1 MCGGKPRRVD
11 VPGRLVIASPRLYI
25 RGVPGV
31 PHTALRAGAEQPS
44 HPRGP
49 KTLPLHLATRLA
61 RRTPF
66 FYGWVVLYGAS
77 AAQFASNAAASL
89 TMSVFIYPISQDL
102 GWSRTLIAGAA
113 SLGGLVATVQS
124 PLIGWLMDRYGIRV
138 VLVSSVLALG
148 LSVMYLSWATAPL
161 AFYIA
166 YGIARSMFSSPI
178 KIGSSVA
185 VSRWFI
191 ERRGRATGVL
201 FLSHAAGMTAFP
213 LVAGLVIARSGWQ
226 DAWLVLGAIVLAI
239 ALVPAMLIV
248 QNPEDAGLRPDGKS
262 TGPATGASTNP
273 DLDPVWTLGEAV
285 RTPALW
291 LLALAG
297 GFAFMIQAGTNVH
310 IGAFFR
316 DQGLDAGVAT
326 LAVSVNAM
334 STGAGSL
341 VWGWLVDRA
350 PVRYVFAAVALLMTI
365 GVVLIVNADTPFE
378 AIAYS
383 CVFGSSIGGIL
394 VVPPVA
400 FANYFGRSS
409 IGVIRGVTE
418 PFASGGQ
425 AVAVLFS
432 GIIFDSTQ
440 SYQAAFL
447 TFAVLG
453 AITVLMLLFT
463 KPPRRRDAGK
473 RSDGVE

>member
-1 MCGGKPRRVD
+1 
-11 VPGRLVIASPRLYI
+11 
-25 RGVPGV
+25 
-31 PHTALRAGAEQPS
+31 
-44 HPRGP
+44 
-49 KTLPLHLATRLA
+49 
-61 RRTPF
+61 
-66 FYGWVVLYGAS
+66 
-77 AAQFASNAAASL
+77 
-89 TMSVFIYPISQDL
+89 MSVFIYPISQDL

-113 SLGGLVATVQS
+113 SVGGLVATVQS
-124 PLIGWLMDRYGIRV
+124 PLIGWLTDRYGIRV
-138 VLVSSVLALG
+138 VLVCSVLALG

-213 LVAGLVIARSGWQ
+213 FVAGLVIARSGWQ
-226 DAWLVLGAIVLAI
+226 DAWLVLGAIVLAV

-248 QNPEDAGLRPDGKS
+248 QNPEDAGLRPDGRSKS
-262 TGPATGASTNP
+262 AATGASKDENR
-273 DLDPVWTLGEAV
+273 DPVWTLAEAV

-297 GFAFMIQAGTNVH
+297 GFVFMIQAGTNVH
-310 IGAFFR
+310 VGAFFR
-316 DQGLDAGVAT
+316 DQGLDTGVAT

-334 STGAGSL
+334 STGAASL
-341 VWGWLVDRA
+341 FWGWLVDRA
-350 PVRYVFAAVALLMTI
+350 PVRYVFAAVAVVMTA
-365 GVVLIVNADTPFE
+365 GVALVGTADSTVE
-378 AIAYS
+378 ALAYS
-383 CVFGSSIGGIL
+383 CLLGSSIGGIL

-432 GIIFDSTQ
+432 GIIFDTFG
-440 SYQAAFL
+440 SYKAAYL

-453 AITVLMLLFT
+453 AVTVLMLLFT
-463 KPPRRRDAGK
+463 RPPRRKDAGA
-473 RSDGVE
+473 RGESGEGEAARRGDGS

>member
-1 MCGGKPRRVD
+1 M
-11 VPGRLVIASPRLYI
+11 
-25 RGVPGV
+25 
-31 PHTALRAGAEQPS
+31 
-44 HPRGP
+44 
-49 KTLPLHLATRLA
+49 
-61 RRTPF
+61 
-66 FYGWVVLYGAS
+66 VLYGAS

-113 SLGGLVATVQS
+113 SVGGLVATVQS
-124 PLIGWLMDRYGIRV
+124 PLIGWLTDRYGIRV
-138 VLVSSVLALG
+138 VLASSVLALG
-148 LSVMYLSWATAPL
+148 LSVMFLSWATAPL

-201 FLSHAAGMTAFP
+201 FLSHAAGMTTFP
-213 LVAGLVIARSGWQ
+213 FVAGLVIARSGWQ
-226 DAWLVLGAIVLAI
+226 DAWLVLGAIVLAV

-262 TGPATGASTNP
+262 TDPAAGTATDPS
-273 DLDPVWTLGEAV
+273 LDPTWTLADAV

-297 GFAFMIQAGTNVH
+297 GFVFMIQAGTNVH
-310 IGAFFR
+310 VGAFFR
-316 DQGLDAGVAT
+316 DQGLDAGIAA

-334 STGAGSL
+334 STGAASL
-341 VWGWLVDRA
+341 VWGWLADRA
-350 PVRYVFAAVALLMTI
+350 PVRYVFAAVAVLMTA
-365 GVVLIVNADTPFE
+365 GVALVANADTVVE
-378 AIAYS
+378 ALVYS
-383 CVFGSSIGGIL
+383 SMLGASIGGIL

-425 AVAVLFS
+425 ALAVLFS
-432 GIIFDSTQ
+432 GIIFDWRG
-440 SYQAAFL
+440 SYHAAYL

-453 AITVLMLLFT
+453 AVTALILLFT
-463 KPPRRRDAGK
+463 RPPRRREAGK
-473 RSDGVE
+473 RSRSAEEDASRREQES

>member
-1 MCGGKPRRVD
+1 M
-11 VPGRLVIASPRLYI
+11 
-25 RGVPGV
+25 
-31 PHTALRAGAEQPS
+31 Q
-44 HPRGP
+44 
-49 KTLPLHLATRLA
+49 LATRLA
-61 RRTPF
+61 KRTPF

-124 PLIGWLMDRYGIRV
+124 PLIGWLTDRYGIRV
-138 VLVSSVLALG
+138 VLASSVLVLG
-148 LSVMYLSWATAPL
+148 LSVMFLSWATAPL

-201 FLSHAAGMTAFP
+201 FLSHAAGMTTFP

-226 DAWLVLGAIVLAI
+226 DAWLALGVIVLVV

-248 QNPEDAGLRPDGKS
+248 QNPEDAGLRPDGRS
-262 TGPATGASTNP
+262 AEPAGSATQAQA
-273 DLDPVWTLGEAV
+273 LDPIWTLAEAV

-297 GFAFMIQAGTNVH
+297 GFVFMIQAGTNVH
-310 IGAFFR
+310 VGAFFR
-316 DQGLDAGVAT
+316 DQGLDAGVAA

-334 STGAGSL
+334 STGAASL
-341 VWGWLVDRA
+341 FWGWLADRA
-350 PVRYVFAAVALLMTI
+350 PVRYVFAAVAVVMTA
-365 GVVLIVNADTPFE
+365 GVTLVVNADTAIE
-378 AIAYS
+378 AIVYS
-383 CVFGSSIGGIL
+383 SLLGSSIGGIL

-432 GIIFDSTQ
+432 GIIFDWRG
-440 SYQAAFL
+440 SYQAAYL
-447 TFAVLG
+447 TFAILG
-453 AITVLMLLFT
+453 AVTALMLLFT
-463 KPPRRRDAGK
+463 KPPRKRDAG
-473 RSDGVE
+473 RGSEGVGSAGRGGES

>member
-1 MCGGKPRRVD
+1 M
-11 VPGRLVIASPRLYI
+11 
-25 RGVPGV
+25 
-31 PHTALRAGAEQPS
+31 Q
-44 HPRGP
+44 
-49 KTLPLHLATRLA
+49 LATRLA

-113 SLGGLVATVQS
+113 SVGGLVATVQS
-124 PLIGWLMDRYGIRV
+124 PLIGWLTDRYGIRV
-138 VLVSSVLALG
+138 VLASSVLVLG
-148 LSVMYLSWATAPL
+148 LSVMFLSWATAPL

-191 ERRGRATGVL
+191 EWRGRATGVL

-226 DAWLVLGAIVLAI
+226 DAWLTLGVIVLVV
-239 ALVPAMLIV
+239 ALVPALLIV
-248 QNPEDAGLRPDGKS
+248 QNPEDAGLRPDGRS
-262 TGPATGASTNP
+262 AGPAGDATRAEA
-273 DLDPVWTLGEAV
+273 LDPVWTLGEAV

-297 GFAFMIQAGTNVH
+297 GFVFMIQAGTNVH
-310 IGAFFR
+310 VGAFFR
-316 DQGLDAGVAT
+316 DQGLDAGVAA

-334 STGAGSL
+334 STGAASL
-341 VWGWLVDRA
+341 FWGWLADRA
-350 PVRYVFAAVALLMTI
+350 PVRYVFAAVAVVMTA
-365 GVVLIVNADTPFE
+365 GVSLIVTADTVVE

-383 CVFGSSIGGIL
+383 CLLGSSIGGIL

-432 GIIFDSTQ
+432 GIIFDTTG
-440 SYQAAFL
+440 SYQTAYL
-447 TFAVLG
+447 TFGALGVVTAV
-453 AITVLMLLFT
+453 MLLFT
-463 KPPRRRDAGK
+463 RPPRRRA
-473 RSDGVE
+473 VEVGSGSGEEESSRQEEGG

>member
-1 MCGGKPRRVD
+1 M
-11 VPGRLVIASPRLYI
+11 
-25 RGVPGV
+25 
-31 PHTALRAGAEQPS
+31 
-44 HPRGP
+44 
-49 KTLPLHLATRLA
+49 HLATRLA
-61 RRTPF
+61 RRVPF

-138 VLVSSVLALG
+138 VLASSVLALG
-148 LSVMYLSWATAPL
+148 LSIMYLSWATVPL
-161 AFYIA
+161 AFYIGYA
-166 YGIARSMFSSPI
+166 IARSMFSSPI

-201 FLSHAAGMTAFP
+201 FLSHAAGMTTFP
-213 LVAGLVIARSGWQ
+213 LVAGLVIAQRDWQ
-226 DAWLVLGAIVLAI
+226 DAWLALGVIVLVV

-248 QNPEDAGLRPDGKS
+248 QNPEDAGLRPDGR
-262 TGPATGASTNP
+262 TGGRAQGEQADGSR
-273 DLDPVWTLGEAV
+273 DPIWTLGEAV

-297 GFAFMIQAGTNVH
+297 GFVFMIQAGTNVH

-316 DQGLDAGVAT
+316 DQGLDAGVAA

-334 STGAGSL
+334 STGAASL
-341 VWGWLVDRA
+341 VWGWLADRA
-350 PVRYVFAAVALLMTI
+350 PVRYVFAAVALVMTV
-365 GVVLIVNADTPFE
+365 GVALVVNADTAVE
-378 AIAYS
+378 AIVYS
-383 CVFGSSIGGIL
+383 SILGTSIGGIL

-432 GIIFDSTQ
+432 GIIFDSTG
-440 SYQAAFL
+440 SYHAAYL
-447 TFAVLG
+447 TFAALG
-453 AITVLMLLFT
+453 AVTMVMLLLT
-463 KPPRRRDAGK
+463 KPPRRKGTSEQSEGAEGEEARRGGG
-473 RSDGVE
+473 S

>member
-1 MCGGKPRRVD
+1 M
-11 VPGRLVIASPRLYI
+11 
-25 RGVPGV
+25 
-31 PHTALRAGAEQPS
+31 Q
-44 HPRGP
+44 
-49 KTLPLHLATRLA
+49 LATRLA
-61 RRTPF
+61 KRTPF

-113 SLGGLVATVQS
+113 SVGGLVATVQS
-124 PLIGWLMDRYGIRV
+124 PLIGWLTDRYGIRV
-138 VLVSSVLALG
+138 VLASSVLVLG
-148 LSVMYLSWATAPL
+148 LSVMFLSWATAPL

-201 FLSHAAGMTAFP
+201 FLSHAAGMTTFP

-226 DAWLVLGAIVLAI
+226 DAWLALGVIVLVV

-248 QNPEDAGLRPDGKS
+248 QNPEDAGLRPDGRS
-262 TGPATGASTNP
+262 AGPAGSATQAQA
-273 DLDPVWTLGEAV
+273 LDPIWTLAEAV

-297 GFAFMIQAGTNVH
+297 GFVFMIQAGTNVH
-310 IGAFFR
+310 VGAFFR
-316 DQGLDAGVAT
+316 DQGLDAGVAA

-334 STGAGSL
+334 STGVASL
-341 VWGWLVDRA
+341 FWGWLADRA
-350 PVRYVFAAVALLMTI
+350 PVRYVFAAVAVVMTA
-365 GVVLIVNADTPFE
+365 GVSLIVTADTVVE

-383 CVFGSSIGGIL
+383 CLLGSSIGGIL

-432 GIIFDSTQ
+432 GIIFDTTG
-440 SYQAAFL
+440 SYQTAYL
-447 TFAVLG
+447 TFAALG
-453 AITVLMLLFT
+453 VVTALMLLFT
-463 KPPRRRDAGK
+463 KPPRRRDTGE
-473 RSDGVE
+473 RSGGGEVESSE

>member
-1 MCGGKPRRVD
+1 M
-11 VPGRLVIASPRLYI
+11 IASPGFYI
-25 RGVPGV
+25 RRAAGVPLPEPVLSGLRYAR
-31 PHTALRAGAEQPS
+31 PHTHQLQ
-44 HPRGP
+44 
-49 KTLPLHLATRLA
+49 LATRLA

-138 VLVSSVLALG
+138 VLASSVLALG

-161 AFYIA
+161 AFYISYA
-166 YGIARSMFSSPI
+166 IARSMFSSPI

-201 FLSHAAGMTAFP
+201 FLSHAAGMTTFP
-213 LVAGLVIARSGWQ
+213 LVAGLVIAQRDWQ
-226 DAWLVLGAIVLAI
+226 DAWLALGVIVLVV

-248 QNPEDAGLRPDGKS
+248 QNPEDAGLRPDGR
-262 TGPATGASTNP
+262 TGGRAQGEQA
-273 DLDPVWTLGEAV
+273 DGDRDPIWTLGEAV

-297 GFAFMIQAGTNVH
+297 GFVFMIQAGTNVH

-316 DQGLDAGVAT
+316 DQGLDAGVAA

-334 STGAGSL
+334 STGAASL
-341 VWGWLVDRA
+341 VWGWLADRA
-350 PVRYVFAAVALLMTI
+350 PVQYVFTAVALVMTA
-365 GVVLIVNADTPFE
+365 GVALVVNADTAVE
-378 AIAYS
+378 AIVYS
-383 CVFGSSIGGIL
+383 SLLGTSIGGIL

-432 GIIFDSTQ
+432 GIIFDTTG
-440 SYQAAFL
+440 SYHAAYM
-447 TFAVLG
+447 TFAGLG
-453 AITVLMLLFT
+453 AITALMLLFT
-463 KPPRRRDAGK
+463 KPPRRREAVA
-473 RSDGVE
+473 RSGSAEEGVRPD

>member
-1 MCGGKPRRVD
+1 M
-11 VPGRLVIASPRLYI
+11 
-25 RGVPGV
+25 
-31 PHTALRAGAEQPS
+31 Q
-44 HPRGP
+44 
-49 KTLPLHLATRLA
+49 LATRLA

-113 SLGGLVATVQS
+113 SVGGLVATVQS
-124 PLIGWLMDRYGIRV
+124 PLIGWLTDRYGIRV
-138 VLVSSVLALG
+138 VLASSVLALG
-148 LSVMYLSWATAPL
+148 LSVMFLSWATAPL

-201 FLSHAAGMTAFP
+201 FLSHAAGMTTFP
-213 LVAGLVIARSGWQ
+213 LVAGLVIAQRDWQ
-226 DAWLVLGAIVLAI
+226 DAWLALGVIVLVV

-248 QNPEDAGLRPDGKS
+248 QNPEDAGLRPDGRATS
-262 TGPATGASTNP
+262 SATGASS
-273 DLDPVWTLGEAV
+273 DSSRDPIWTLGEAV

-297 GFAFMIQAGTNVH
+297 GFVFMIQAGTNVH

-316 DQGLDAGVAT
+316 DQGLDAGVAA

-334 STGAGSL
+334 STGAASL
-341 VWGWLVDRA
+341 FWGWLVDRA
-350 PVRYVFAAVALLMTI
+350 PVRYVFAAVAVVMTA
-365 GVVLIVNADTPFE
+365 GVALVANADTVVE
-378 AIAYS
+378 ALVYS
-383 CVFGSSIGGIL
+383 SMLGASIGGIL

-425 AVAVLFS
+425 ALAVLFS
-432 GIIFDSTQ
+432 GIIFDWRG
-440 SYQAAFL
+440 SYHAAYL

-453 AITVLMLLFT
+453 AVTALMLLFT
-463 KPPRRRDAGK
+463 KPPRRREMA
-473 RSDGVE
+473 SDK